1 MIGAGVLAWSLRY
14 RAPAAEPGRLA
25 WVATA
30 HQFGPVGY
38 RDPAGAISPDGKWI
52 AYSEGRFLRV
62 RSVDGGPAIDLPA
75 GDAQIRHLSWRSDN
89 RTILADGS
97 HAQADWAIYD
107 VAARTRS
114 AFVARPF
121 VALHTL
127 VWSPDG
133 QKIAGIV
140 NAIEGQELRIIA
152 ADGAALHSQAIA
164 SRIRFPAWT

>member
-1 MIGAGVLAWSLRY
+1 MRRLFLALLIVIGAGVLAWTVRHRGS
-14 RAPAAEPGRLA
+14 AAEPARLA

-52 AYSEGRFLRV
+52 AYTEGRFLRV

-89 RTILADGS
+89 HTILADGS

-107 VAARTRS
+107 VVAHTRRPFV
-114 AFVARPF
+114 APPFVARPVQGRENGGREPDTIDRDAKG
-121 VALHTL
+121 VALHSL

-133 QKIAGIV
+133 QKIAG
-140 NAIEGQELRIIA
+140 
-152 ADGAALHSQAIA
+152 
-164 SRIRFPAWT
+164 